1 MERKV
6 YYMKKSIRFIALL
19 LALLLVIPAAIA
31 DEAYTIQEV
40 IPGNPDWGL
49 SRTKFKSMY
58 DADFQDIEL
67 EGFKSL
73 TLPSIVIEGLQM
85 SGYYVFGL
93 SQGSYNGL
101 SKVIYLVDVS
111 TKLTTEE
118 LNLCFDILT
127 DSMTALANPDASTKT
142 KNVWYGEQVTIE
154 INIAAYKDIN
164 GSKNKTVALIFSM
177 PEAAKAQA
185 TAKPTAEPTAKPT
198 KKPSTK
204 AKSMDVVASA
214 TCSDY
219 NSVGNNWTYVFYIN
233 GKKVGENSKIELTA
247 GDEITV
253 KAIVTDND
261 KSPDV
266 GTNNSK
272 HTVTEKEIKDGF
284 TISFNVKVRENKGR
298 YTGNTATWKISYKF
312 TPSK

>member
-1 MERKV
+1 
-6 YYMKKSIRFIALL
+6 MKRMISIIALL
-19 LALLLVIPAAIA
+19 LALLMIVPVAVA

-40 IPGNPDWGL
+40 IPGDLDWGL
-49 SRTKFKSMY
+49 SRTKFKSTY
-58 DADFQDIEL
+58 DADFQDIEI

-73 TLPSIVIEGLQM
+73 TLPSIVIEGLPM
-85 SGYYVFGL
+85 AGYYVFGL

-111 TKLTTEE
+111 TKLTTDEINYC
-118 LNLCFDILT
+118 LDVLT
-127 DSMTALANPDASTKT
+127 DSMLALADPDSSNKT
-142 KNVWYGEQVTIE
+142 KNVWYGDQVTIE
-154 INIAAYKDIN
+154 ISTGTYKDLN
-164 GSKNKTVALIFSM
+164 GSKNKTVALTFTM

-185 TAKPTAEPTAKPT
+185 TAKPTAKPTEKPT

-204 AKSMDVVASA
+204 AKTMEVDATA

-219 NSVGNNWTYVFYIN
+219 NSVGNNWTYVFYVN
-233 GKKVGENSKIELTA
+233 GKKIGANSKVELTA

-253 KAIVTDND
+253 KAIVTEND

-284 TISFNVKVRENKGR
+284 TINFNVKVRENKGR

-312 TPSK
+312 APAK

>member
-1 MERKV
+1 
-6 YYMKKSIRFIALL
+6 MKKLVRFLAFL
-19 LALLLVIPAAIA
+19 LALLMIVPVAVA
-31 DEAYTIQEV
+31 DEAYAIQEV
-40 IPGNPDWGL
+40 IPGDPDWGL
-49 SRTKFKSMY
+49 SRTKFKSTY
-58 DADFQDIEL
+58 NVDFQDIEID
-67 EGFKSL
+67 GFKSL
-73 TLPSIVIEGLQM
+73 TLPSIVIEGLPM
-85 SGYYVFGL
+85 AGYYVFGL

-111 TKLTTEE
+111 TKLTTDEI
-118 LNLCFDILT
+118 NYCFDVLT
-127 DSMTALANPDASTKT
+127 DSMAALANPDASTKT
-142 KNVWYGEQVTIE
+142 KNTWYGEQVTIE
-154 INIAAYKDIN
+154 ISTGTYKDLN
-164 GSKNKTVALIFSM
+164 GSKNKTVALTFSM

-185 TAKPTAEPTAKPT
+185 TAKPTAKPTEKPT

-204 AKSMDVVASA
+204 AKTMEVDATA

-219 NSVGNNWTYVFYIN
+219 NSVGNNWTYVFYVN
-233 GKKVGENSKIELTA
+233 GKKIGANSKVELTA

-284 TISFNVKVRENKGR
+284 TINFNVKVRENKGR

-312 TPSK
+312 TPAK